1 MLIALAIGIALP
13 IGIMLGAYAG
23 SSLTRRRLLRGHPSF
38 RCNAR
43 LEAGKVPGLSYTY
56 RLGRQR
62 GAWVH
67 DVLIL
72 HRGRFPLRVY
82 ALAVESAGGMTVEL
96 GNRVSILLH
105 LDDGATVRV
114 MADSSALSA
123 LVGPFLMAE
132 LDHVAKAKP
141 SH

>member
-13 IGIMLGAYAG
+13 VGIAIGAFAA
-23 SSLTRRRLLRGHPSF
+23 STLTRRKLARCHPSF

-43 LEAGKVPGLSYTY
+43 VEAGKVRGLSYTY
-56 RLGRQR
+56 RLARQR
-62 GAWVH
+62 ATWVH

-72 HRGRFPLRVY
+72 HRGRFPLRVH
-82 ALAVESAGGMTVEL
+82 ALEVESAGGMRTEQ
-96 GNRVSILLH
+96 GRRVSIVLN
-105 LDDGATVRV
+105 LDSGAVIRL
-114 MADSSALSA
+114 MADATATSA

-141 SH
+141 SY